1 MRNSLKNVNL
11 EDIEL
16 LELLEQEEREKISP
30 ALDVFRLPKRIKIV
44 RGGRGAAAK
53 SWSFASLLIQS
64 ANYERKHIAC
74 LREVQLTL
82 EESVHKLLGQTIE
95 RLRYRDWKITREGID
110 NTRTGSHFIFKGIS
124 DLRADQLKSLEGFDI
139 FWLEEAQD
147 ISIHSLN
154 ILLPTLRKPGS
165 ELWASMNPKLEK
177 DPIIDKFEG
186 RDDVLIVN
194 ARPGKLDNPYWT
206 KELQKE
212 MDEDYRRDPSLA
224 AHIWEGKPLI
234 VSEAQIFHDK
244 WRVSEFD
251 TPTDAEFYCGADWGF
266 ANDPT
271 AIVRCFIKD
280 NVLYID
286 REAGGVGVEIDE
298 TGKLLDAVLPHK
310 RWPVRGDSAR
320 PELISYLNRQ
330 GYNVISVEKGAGSV
344 EDGIAFMRSFDE
356 IIIHPRCKNTIDEFR
371 LYSYKVDRVTKDILP
386 IIVDKNNHFCDSTRY
401 SLEALM
407 KARGAT
413 IPEYSADEL
422 GL

>member
-1 MRNSLKNVNL
+1 MTK
-11 EDIEL
+11 DIENL
-16 LELLEQEEREKISP
+16 QIEILGQKEQRNRELVAKILEP
-30 ALDVFRLPKRIKIV
+30 FRHPHRIKIV
-44 RGGRGAAAK
+44 KGGRGAGSK
-53 SWSFASLLIQS
+53 SWGCASLLIQR
-64 ANYERKHIAC
+64 ANREMLHVAC

-82 EESVHKLLGQTIE
+82 EESVHKLLGNTIE
-95 RLRYRDWKITREGID
+95 RLGYRDWKITREGID

-177 DPIIDKFEG
+177 DPIIDKFES
-186 RDDVLIVN
+186 RDDALIIT
-194 ARPGKLDNPYWT
+194 ARPGKLDNPWWT

-212 MDEDYRRDPSLA
+212 MEEDYKKDPNLA

-234 VSEAQIFHDK
+234 ISEAQVFHGK
-244 WRVSEFD
+244 YSVREFD
-251 TPTDAEFYCGADWGF
+251 TPDDAEFNCGADWGF
-266 ANDPT
+266 ANDPS

-280 NVLYID
+280 NTLYID

-298 TGKLLDAVLPHK
+298 TGKLLDMVLPHK
-310 RWPVRGDSAR
+310 RWPTRGDSAR

-330 GYNVISVEKGAGSV
+330 GYNILSTEKGAGSV
-344 EDGIAFMRSFDE
+344 EDGIAFIRSFDE
-356 IIIHPRCKNTIDEFR
+356 VVIHTRCKNTADEFR
-371 LYSYKVDRVTKDILP
+371 LYSYKVDRATKDILP
-386 IIVDKNNHFCDSTRY
+386 IIVDKNNHYCDALRY
-401 SLEALM
+401 GLEPRM

-413 IPEYSADEL
+413 IPDYSASEL